1 MTGTAW
7 DAWRAGWV
15 GLALLCALA
24 VLGWYVQ
31 RRRGYV
37 TRRWPRLNRGYWWA
51 VVSIVTSAAV
61 ALIPLAAAGDLGVEA
76 IRVQVGASVLYLVQ
90 GNLGDGEAS

>member
-1 MTGTAW
+1 
-7 DAWRAGWV
+7 
-15 GLALLCALA
+15 
-24 VLGWYVQ
+24 
-31 RRRGYV
+31 
-37 TRRWPRLNRGYWWA
+37 